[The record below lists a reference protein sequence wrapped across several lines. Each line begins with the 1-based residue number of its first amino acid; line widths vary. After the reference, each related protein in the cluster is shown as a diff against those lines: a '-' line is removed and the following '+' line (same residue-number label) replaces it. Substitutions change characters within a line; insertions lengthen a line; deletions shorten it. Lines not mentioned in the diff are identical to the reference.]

1 MNAPWK
7 SATGDISITKA
18 VGIRLITSLMVAIL
32 TGGVSAYISVQI
44 ISGEVKTLSDNQH
57 QIAATQQIQFQ
68 ELSSR
73 IDTLAD
79 RNKP

>member
-1 MNAPWK
+1 MTTDN
-7 SATGDISITKA
+7 SIVK
-18 VGIRLITSLMVAIL
+18 VLGLRLVTSLMIAIL

>member
-1 MNAPWK
+1 MTTDN
-7 SATGDISITKA
+7 SIVKTL
-18 VGIRLITSLMVAIL
+18 GLRLVTSLMIAIL